1 MVYFRSRYQSLF
13 IVNPKN
19 KETLSSPPVG
29 SVCNRTGA
37 ECPINSKLYYN
48 LLTVCILLG
57 CAVVCG
63 CSELQNRNALTP
75 AETTTQPITR
85 EMAAE
90 VLSDVQKNISATEP
104 VPRFE
109 AVPMAPMQRPPSIA
123 EVMAQLRLEFPGNVL
138 DNDFTKIRGII
149 NSKTYLDFLKRTY
162 PQENQFQNFDEFW
175 TLASVDKERY
185 MELLNKYFKP
195 PLPPPTA
202 QDVEVLHYMALYERN
217 LNVRMYHGRIEVNEA
232 MIEMMMNEPVH
243 SWLEQRFVGA
253 DAVHILLLIKLL
265 VYHSI
270 LVDELQEEDRE
281 KIHAL
286 FVEHGTQKGFLRV
299 ALQEP
304 VSLGYV
310 LKDFTDTQVF
320 KKWVDGEFHEVAW
333 WKRNEDN
340 EK

>member
-1 MVYFRSRYQSLF
+1 MVYFRSRYQDLF
-13 IVNPKN
+13 
-19 KETLSSPPVG
+19 
-29 SVCNRTGA
+29 
-37 ECPINSKLYYN
+37 N
-48 LLTVCILLG
+48 LLTVCVLLG

-63 CSELQNRNALTP
+63 CSEHQNRNALTP
-75 AETTTQPITR
+75 AETTTQPITK
-85 EMAAE
+85 ETVAE
-90 VLSDVQKNISATEP
+90 ALSDVQKNISATETP
-104 VPRFE
+104 PQFE

-123 EVMAQLRLEFPGNVL
+123 EIMAQLRLEFPGNVL
-138 DNDFTKIRGII
+138 DEDFTRMQEII
-149 NSKTYLDFLKRTY
+149 NSETYIDFLKRTY

-175 TLASVDKERY
+175 ALASVDTERY

-202 QDVEVLHYMALYERN
+202 EDIDVLHYMALFERN
-217 LNVRMYHGRIEVNEA
+217 LNVRMYHGWIEVNET

-253 DAVHILLLIKLL
+253 DAINILLLIKLL

-310 LKDFTDTQVF
+310 LKDFTNVQVF
-320 KKWVDGEFHEVAW
+320 RKWVDGEFSEVAW
-333 WKRNEDN
+333 WRQPQDN